1 MNPSDLKARLDRQM
15 NELVTFATRDVPDI
29 VGIEATN
36 YFKESFEKEGF
47 DNKKWQ
53 EVQRR
58 IPGSPWYGRSSQ
70 SGKFSQKRATNPIL
84 KGETDELKNA
94 AYKIGLPKLYTSFM
108 VAYVPDGVA
117 AGIGF
122 GSILPIGGKFF
133 FNPEINSLTTV
144 NKYPQ
149 QYVSLLPRFGV
160 KLNNRL
166 SIVVAPTGTFT
177 HTAKEHNLK
186 SPLFQFCSHDVNDYQ
201 QFFWGGYAG
210 VIMQL

>member
-36 YFKESFEKEGF
+36 YFKESFEKEEF

-70 SGKFSQKRATNPIL
+70 SGKFSQKRATDPIL

-94 AYKIGLPKLYTSFM
+94 ITPHTEADKVIISNDKPYAAVHNFGLKAKIFGKQEFTMPKRTFM
-108 VAYVPDGVA
+108 AVTDELMTR
-117 AGIGF
+117 INTKIKNELTK
-122 GSILPIGGKFF
+122 ILK
-133 FNPEINSLTTV
+133 
-144 NKYPQ
+144 K
-149 QYVSLLPRFGV
+149 
-160 KLNNRL
+160 
-166 SIVVAPTGTFT
+166 
-177 HTAKEHNLK
+177 
-186 SPLFQFCSHDVNDYQ
+186 
-201 QFFWGGYAG
+201 
-210 VIMQL
+210 